1 MTPISLWQ
9 MRQLYLPTILMLPW
23 FPEWRWGLE
32 GDTTVWYPSVEI
44 IRQNKA
50 FDWKSVIDRVDER
63 LQKI

>member
-1 MTPISLWQ
+1 MKI
-9 MRQLYLPTILMLPW
+9 PTILMLPW

-63 LQKI
+63 LQKL